1 MTTITP
7 LPALLLDLLS
17 PQRHVTQAE
26 LDVLSDD
33 DWQVMQR
40 MWRQHRLAPLLHWQL
55 SRAHAHLKVP
65 DDVKSRLAEGF
76 KRAALRNLAYQQGL
90 LRLHQVLEHAGIPYV
105 ALKGAY
111 LAHLAYPHAA
121 LRPMRDLD
129 LLVPTPRLLEAY
141 AVLMNAGL
149 TRQDAYPGAPDAAM
163 LVHKHLPA
171 LRMPVSGVS
180 VELHGRLL
188 DLDPHHPERID
199 LSAEPGFWE
208 RVAPSPVAGQ
218 ALRFESP
225 TDLLLHLIIH
235 AVYEHQFNNGPLL
248 LSDLAFLI
256 QTQPVNWPLFW
267 QLAAQRDA
275 TRGCMLALKLT
286 QRYWPVEHIDWCGQE
301 SEASRLTE
309 HTLDAAA
316 NLMLQDMQARSL
328 VRLNHQLQQAAS
340 WSSKAAVLRGK
351 LLPSRDHMAARYPTA
366 RRRWQVYLHYP
377 REWVRLVGAW
387 RANRQQDNVSQ
398 PQQDVMHLNAVT
410 QWLKL

>member
-7 LPALLLDLLS
+7 LAALLLDLLS
-17 PQRHVTQAE
+17 PQRQVTQAE
-26 LDVLSDD
+26 LNALSDA

-55 SRAHAHLKVP
+55 NRAHAHLQVP
-65 DDVKSRLAEGF
+65 DWVKSNWAQGF
-76 KRAALRNLAYQQGL
+76 KRAALRNLACQQGL
-90 LRLHQVLEHAGIPYV
+90 VQLHQALAQAGIPYV
-105 ALKGAY
+105 ALKGAF
-111 LAHLAYPHAA
+111 LAHFAYPHAA

-129 LLVPTPRLLEAY
+129 VLVPIPKLLDAY
-141 AVLMNAGL
+141 AVLMKAGL

-171 LRMPVSGVS
+171 LRTPVSGVS

-188 DLDPHHPERID
+188 DLDTNHPDRLD

-208 RVAPSPVAGQ
+208 RAIPGPVAGQ
-218 ALRFESP
+218 TLRFESP

-235 AVYEHQFNNGPLL
+235 AAYEHQFNNGPLL

-275 TRGCMLALKLT
+275 SRGCVLALKLT
-286 QRYWPVEHIDWCGQE
+286 QRYWPVEQIDWCGQDA
-301 SEASRLTE
+301 EASRLTE
-309 HTLDAAA
+309 RTLDAAA

-366 RRRWQVYLHYP
+366 RRGWQVYLHYP

-387 RANRQQDNVSQ
+387 RANRQQDNLSQ
-398 PQQDVMHLNAVT
+398 PQQDVMHLHAVT
-410 QWLKL
+410 QWLKP